1 MAHKTNKGEN
11 TINKTFIFK
20 AKCGENDIISL
31 WKPAMEEYCTY
42 YNKVSKWICN
52 NLTTMKIGDLAQY
65 IDNKDN
71 TYYKSVTDVNK
82 KDLPLYRIF
91 KKGFNPNNANNALF
105 EAIRKINPEEYNG
118 NKFGLRETYYRREGY
133 VKSVLANYRTK
144 MTSGVKLGK
153 TRLKKLDLNNVDDAI
168 LMEHCIAVV
177 DEHNIESKQDF
188 NDLIKYLKSRE
199 ETPTRIDKINQLESL
214 YNYYSANENEIKEK
228 IENLAV
234 ENLKLFGGCVRK
246 SMNSCTI
253 TIQDFTMECV
263 GSTKYRIKFIFN
275 KKPYM
280 LELFGNRQVVRCE
293 NGERV
298 ELTNIVNN
306 HGNQITFNIKNKSL
320 FVHLT
325 SNVEFSKKPVN
336 IKNVV
341 GVDVNIKHSMLA
353 TSIKDNGK
361 VKDYINLYK
370 KLVEDDD
377 FVESFGDSASGLY
390 NLELYRQMSET
401 VNFGILETDTL
412 FERFANQHTGNQL
425 NNQLVKRENAM
436 QKVFDNIAKTSE
448 NVYIVNYVNA
458 VKMLR
463 AKYKSYFIL
472 KEKYYE
478 KQHEYDVIMGFSDTS
493 TKSKETMDKRRFEF
507 PFVDTDVAKEL
518 LAKLNNV
525 EQDLIG
531 CRDNIITY
539 AFNVFKNNG
548 YDTISLEYLD
558 SSQFDKRKLP
568 TPTPNS
574 LLKYHKFEG
583 KTKEEVD
590 KLMIEKCISK
600 DYYTFTWD
608 NDKLANVDLSKYG
621 KKCQQK
627 LNFGNLVIKAIHFAD
642 VKDKF
647 VQLTNNNNMNVVFCP
662 AAFTSQMDSKT
673 HKLYCIKNKN
683 GKWVLLDK
691 KYVRT
696 QQETHINGLN
706 ADFNSACN
714 IAYIASNSVFRE
726 NMTISTKEG
735 KDMYNTPTY
744 NIQKKFK
751 KCLSSTT
758 LNTFIKLG
766 QTINGEL
773 VNGAFVE
780 CKK

>member
-20 AKCGENDIISL
+20 AKCGENDILSL

-42 YNKVSKWICN
+42 YNKVSKWICD

-65 IDNKDN
+65 IDNKN
-71 TYYKSVTDVNK
+71 SAYYKSVTDVNK

-91 KKGFNPNNANNALF
+91 KKGFSTQCADNALYL
-105 EAIRKINPEEYNG
+105 AITKLNIENYQG
-118 NKFGLRETYYRREGY
+118 NKFGLSETYYRRQGY
-133 VKSVLANYRTK
+133 VASVLGNYRTK

-153 TRLKKLDLNNVDDAI
+153 TRLKKLDLNNIDDTI
-168 LMEHCIAVV
+168 LIQHCISVV
-177 DEHNIESKQDF
+177 DKYNIESKQDF
-188 NDLIKYLKSRE
+188 SDLINSLKSRE
-199 ETPTRIDKINQLESL
+199 ETPTLIDKINQLECL

-253 TIQDFTMECV
+253 TIQDFPIECV
-263 GSTKYRIKFIFN
+263 GSTDYRIKFMFN

-293 NGERV
+293 NGERI

-306 HGNQITFNIKNKSL
+306 HGNQITFNIKNTSL

-325 SNVEFSKKPVN
+325 SSVEFSKKPVN
-336 IKNVV
+336 IKKVV
-341 GVDVNIKHSMLA
+341 GVDVNIKHAMLA

-361 VKDYINLYK
+361 LKDYINLYK
-370 KLVEDDD
+370 TLVEDED
-377 FVESFGDSASGLY
+377 FIASFGDSTSGIH
-390 NLELYRQMSET
+390 NLELYRQMSES
-401 VNFGILETDTL
+401 VNFGVLETDTL
-412 FERFANQHTGNQL
+412 FERVANQYEGNQL
-425 NNQLVKRENAM
+425 NNQLIKREKAI
-436 QKVFDNIAKTSE
+436 QKVFDNITNTSD

-478 KQHEYDVIMGFSDTS
+478 KQHEYDVMMGFSDTS
-493 TKSKETMDKRRFEF
+493 TKSKETMDKRRFEY

-518 LAKLNNV
+518 LSKLNNI

-531 CRDNIITY
+531 CRDNIVTY

-583 KTKEEVD
+583 KTKDEVA
-590 KLMIEKCISK
+590 KLMIEKGINK
-600 DYYTFTWD
+600 KYYTFSWD
-608 NDKLANVDLSKYG
+608 DGKLLNVDLSKYG

-627 LNFGNLVIKAIHFAD
+627 LNFGNLIIKAIHFAD

-714 IAYIASNSVFRE
+714 IAYIATNTDFRE
-726 NMTISTKEG
+726 NMTTPTKEG
-735 KDMYNTPTY
+735 KDMYNAPTY

-758 LNTFIKLG
+758 LNYYIKLG

-773 VNGAFVE
+773 VNGVFVE
-780 CKK
+780 CKE

>member
-1 MAHKTNKGEN
+1 MSHKTNKGEN
-11 TINKTFIFK
+11 AINKTFIFK

-42 YNKVSKWICN
+42 YNKVSKWICD
-52 NLTTMKIGDLAQY
+52 NLATMKIGDLAQY
-65 IDNKDN
+65 IDNKN
-71 TYYKSVTDVNK
+71 SAYYASVTDVNK

-91 KKGFNPNNANNALF
+91 KKGFSSQCADNALYL
-105 EAIRKINPEEYNG
+105 AITKLNIENYKG
-118 NKFGLRETYYRREGY
+118 NQFGLSETSYRRQGY
-133 VKSVLANYRTK
+133 VASVLGNYRTK

-153 TRLKKLDLNNVDDAI
+153 TRLKKFDLNNIDDTI
-168 LMEHCIAVV
+168 LMEHCVAVV
-177 DEHNIESKQDF
+177 DKYNIESKQDF
-188 NDLIKYLKSRE
+188 NDLIKSLKSRE
-199 ETPTRIDKINQLESL
+199 ETPKLIDKINQLECL
-214 YNYYSANENEIKEK
+214 YNYYSNNENEIKEK
-228 IENLAV
+228 IENLAI

-246 SMNSCTI
+246 SMNTCTI
-253 TIQDFTMECV
+253 TIQDFPMECV
-263 GSTKYRIKFIFN
+263 GNTNYFIKFVFN
-275 KKPYM
+275 KKPYK
-280 LELFGNRQVVRCE
+280 LELFGNRQVVKYE
-293 NGERV
+293 NGKRI
-298 ELTNIVNN
+298 ELANIVNN

-325 SNVEFSKKPVN
+325 SNVGFSKKPVD

-341 GVDVNIKHSMLA
+341 GVDVNIKHNMLA
-353 TSIKDNGK
+353 TSMIDDGK

-377 FVESFGDSASGLY
+377 FVASFGNSKSGAY
-390 NLELYRQMSET
+390 DLELYRQMSET

-412 FERFANQHTGNQL
+412 FERFVNQHKGMQLENQL
-425 NNQLVKRENAM
+425 IKREQAI
-436 QKVFDNIAKTSE
+436 QKVFDNIVETSN
-448 NVYIVNYVNA
+448 NVYIVNYVNS

-463 AKYKSYFIL
+463 AKYKAYFIL

-478 KQHEYDVIMGFSDTS
+478 KQHEYDAMMGFSDIS
-493 TKSKETMDKRRFEF
+493 TKSKETMDPRRFEF
-507 PFVDTDVAKEL
+507 PFADTDVAQEL
-518 LAKLNNV
+518 LTKLEKV
-525 EQDLIG
+525 EQDLLG
-531 CRDNIITY
+531 CRDNIVTY

-548 YDTISLEYLD
+548 YDTIALEYLD

-574 LLKYHKFEG
+574 LLNYHKFEG
-583 KTKEEVD
+583 KTKEEVA
-590 KLMIEKCISK
+590 KLMIEKGISK
-600 DYYTFTWD
+600 DYYTFGW
-608 NDKLANVDLSKYG
+608 NDRKLANVELSKYG

-627 LNFGNLVIKAIHFAD
+627 LNFGNLIIKAIHFAD
-642 VKDKF
+642 IKDKF

-726 NMTISTKEG
+726 NMTIQTKEG

-773 VNGAFVE
+773 VNGVFVE
-780 CKK
+780 CKE